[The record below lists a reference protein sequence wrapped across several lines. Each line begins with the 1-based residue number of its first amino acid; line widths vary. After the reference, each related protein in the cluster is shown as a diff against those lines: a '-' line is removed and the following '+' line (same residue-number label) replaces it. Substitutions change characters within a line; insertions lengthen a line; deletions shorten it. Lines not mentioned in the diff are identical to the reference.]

1 MKHIEAQN
9 HLTKKQESE
18 IIKIYQDVNSSEQ
31 EKTDAFEKLFFLNKG
46 IITNELDK
54 NMRRYNLPHEVFEDL
69 IQDCCVEM
77 LRLLKSFKLEKNV
90 RFMTYASHSI
100 RRVVVR
106 YKENYARAYSLPK
119 NFFSEVMSIKLR
131 NPSKSASLRNITESR
146 KRDMLDIYNAKE
158 ISMEQPIHTTRIGY
172 TTDTV
177 KDIIPQEKT
186 KVIDTEL
193 LNELLH
199 KLPKREKEIIVR
211 FYGIAK
217 ESNFSKTAKVF
228 GLSRER
234 IRQLHNHACNKLKQM
249 LEKRGI
255 ASCEDM
261 FDFV

>member
-1 MKHIEAQN
+1 MKHIEAEN
-9 HLTKKQESE
+9 YLTKKQESE
-18 IIKIYQDVNSSEQ
+18 IIKICQDDNSSEQ

-54 NMRRYNLPHEVFEDL
+54 NLRRYNLPNEVFEDL
-69 IQDCCVEM
+69 MQDCCVEM

-131 NPSKSASLRNITESR
+131 KPSKSASLRNITESR

-158 ISMEQPIHTTRIGY
+158 ISMEQPIHRFAIS
-172 TTDTV
+172 DTV

-211 FYGIAK
+211 FYGITR

-234 IRQLHNHACNKLKQM
+234 IRQLHNRACDKLKQM